1 MPTILRRIDARVRR
15 WLLAGAALLASLA
28 PAALMPEGYAG
39 EILQAIASINVEHIA
54 DIAAATNAL
63 TLMP

>member
-1 MPTILRRIDARVRR
+1 
-15 WLLAGAALLASLA
+15 LLASLA